1 MNKHWRLSAICI
13 VVAAAVAHATL
24 SHAQSFPFKPVRLI
38 CSLAP
43 GGASDVGLRILAQKL
58 MENGWPQVLV
68 ENRTGGGGTVAAL
81 AVKAAAPDGY
91 TLFQGDIGALAMN
104 PAMQSNLPYD
114 SVKDFTPITN
124 KFSFPSVLAIPANL
138 PPKSVGELIAYLKQK
153 GDSANYASQ
162 GIGSGG
168 HLLGTLLVNAIGF
181 PLTHVPYKGGGQAVP
196 EVVAG
201 RNDLIFSSYASVRS
215 FVNGGQIRLLATT
228 AKARMP
234 ELPNVPTMTEAAYP
248 SIFMDVWFGLL
259 GPANMP
265 VALTRTIHGEVSRA
279 LNAPDVVQ
287 KMAGLGLYVGTS
299 KSPEEFGE
307 MIRSE
312 IQRVGVVVRQAGAV
326 AN

>member
-1 MNKHWRLSAICI
+1 MKKPLRLNAKWMM
-13 VVAAAVAHATL
+13 ATMAMAMASL
-24 SHAQSFPFKPVRLI
+24 SHAQSYPFKPVRLI

-68 ENRTGGGGTVAAL
+68 ENRTGGGGAVAAV
-81 AVKAAAPDGY
+81 AVKAAPPDGY

-104 PAMQSNLPYD
+104 PALQANLPYD
-114 SVKDFTPITN
+114 SIKDFTPITN
-124 KFSFPSVLAIPANL
+124 KFSFPSVLAVPANL
-138 PPKSVGELIAYLKQK
+138 PAKSVGELIGYLKQK
-153 GDSANYASQ
+153 GDAANYASQ

-168 HLLGTLLVNAIGF
+168 HLLGTMFVNAIGF

-234 ELPNVPTMTEAAYP
+234 ELPNVATMTEAGHAAV
-248 SIFMDVWFGLL
+248 FLDVWFGLL

-265 VALTRTIHGEVSRA
+265 AAITRTIHEQVSRA

-312 IQRVGVVVRQAGAV
+312 IQRVGVVVKQAGAV

>member
-1 MNKHWRLSAICI
+1 MEASMKTQSQVIAAGI
-13 VVAAAVAHATL
+13 AAVLL
-24 SHAQSFPFKPVRLI
+24 SLAGPALSQAYPSKPVRLI

-58 MENGWPQVLV
+58 MDNGWPLVLV
-68 ENRTGGGGTVAAL
+68 ENRTGGGAAVAA
-81 AVKAAAPDGY
+81 KAAAPDGY

-104 PAMQSNLPYD
+104 PALQPNVAYD
-114 SVKDFTPITN
+114 SVKDFTPITH
-124 KFSFPSVLAIPANL
+124 KFSFPSVLAVPANL
-138 PPKSVGELIAYLKQK
+138 PAKSVGELITYLKQK
-153 GDSANYASQ
+153 SDTANYASQ

-168 HLLGTLLVNAIGF
+168 HLLGSMFAGAIGF
-181 PLTHVPYKGGGQAVP
+181 PLTHVPYKGGGQATP

-215 FVNGGQIRLLATT
+215 FVNGGQLRLLATT

-234 ELPNVPTMTEAAYP
+234 ELPNVPTMTEAGYA
-248 SIFMDVWFGLL
+248 SVFLDVWFGLV

-265 VALTRTIHGEVSRA
+265 SNITRTIHEQVSRA

-287 KMAGLGLYVGTS
+287 KMAGLGLYVSTS
-299 KSPEEFGE
+299 KTPEEFGE
-307 MIRSE
+307 LIRSE
-312 IQRVGVVVRQAGAV
+312 VVRVGAIIKQAGAV